1 MGPKFLAD
9 VLKDLPQATHP
20 NLLVGYNSADD
31 AGVYRLSDELAL
43 VQTLDFFPPIVDDP
57 YFFGAIAAANALSDV
72 YAMGGVPV
80 TALNIVCFPKGTLP
94 PDILTQILKGGQ
106 AKIEEAGAVVVGGH
120 SINDTELKYG
130 VSVTG
135 LIHPDQVITNSGAKP
150 GDLLFLTKRLGSGII
165 STAIKNDAA
174 TAEQIEAAINEMA
187 MLNRIASELMVKH
200 GATAATDITGFALM
214 GHAYELAAASKV
226 SLEIDSGS
234 LPLLP
239 GALEL
244 ASKKMLT
251 GGSKS
256 NREYLSEK
264 VIIAESIDQPMNE
277 IAFDPQ
283 TSGGLLISMPENRA
297 TTFASDLKEQ
307 GLYSQPIGRVVNKSE
322 FSIYLK

>member
-1 MGPKFLAD
+1 LAD

-20 NLLVGYNSADD
+20 NLLVGYNTADD

-57 YFFGAIAAANALSDV
+57 YFFGAIAAGNALSDV

-80 TALNIVCFPKGTLP
+80 TALNIVCFPQGTLEP
-94 PDILTQILKGGQ
+94 GILTQILNGGQ

-120 SINDTELKYG
+120 SINDRELKYG

-135 LIHPDQVITNSGAKP
+135 LVHPDKVITNSGAKP

-174 TAEQIEAAINEMA
+174 TAEQIDAAINEMV

-200 GATAATDITGFALM
+200 GATAATDITGFSLM
-214 GHAYELAAASKV
+214 GHAYELAAASNV

-234 LPLLP
+234 LPLLS

-297 TTFASDLKEQ
+297 ATFASDLKKQ
-307 GLYSQPIGRVVNKSE
+307 GLYSQPIGRVVSKSE